1 MNRLC
6 LLGAV
11 GGSFLIGFGLGS
23 YFAKPSPVVN
33 YHTPV
38 TPAKEEDD
46 MPDEKP
52 EITEKDETEVIL
64 DRTNPMMD
72 RDEDDFRRT
81 PYHSPED
88 MEEEVDLLPPD
99 PNDPNDDPD
108 NNFDPLM
115 PDIEVVT
122 NRDEWLSNYQQ
133 YKTLYLRSFLGQGIV
148 IDESHMILPRERVKD
163 LVGDWDEWIET
174 GDTATEVYLYNHR
187 FNCRVFLEGVSE
199 ITYTDFREEIRRG
212 KGDV

>member
-1 MNRLC
+1 M
-6 LLGAV
+6 
-11 GGSFLIGFGLGS
+11 
-23 YFAKPSPVVN
+23 N

-38 TPAKEEDD
+38 TPAKEERNV
-46 MPDEKP
+46 PDEKP

-99 PNDPNDDPD
+99 PNDPDND
-108 NNFDPLM
+108 FDPLM

-122 NRDEWLSNYQQ
+122 NRDDWLSNYQQ
-133 YKTLYLRSFLGQGIV
+133 YKTLHLRSFLGQGIV

-187 FNCRVFLEGVSE
+187 FNCRVFFEGVSE

>member
-1 MNRLC
+1 M
-6 LLGAV
+6 
-11 GGSFLIGFGLGS
+11 
-23 YFAKPSPVVN
+23 N

-38 TPAKEEDD
+38 TPAKEEANV
-46 MPDEKP
+46 PDEKP
-52 EITEKDETEVIL
+52 EITEKDEAEVVL

-72 RDEDDFRRT
+72 RDEEDVRQT

-88 MEEEVDLLPPD
+88 MEEETDLLPPD

-108 NNFDPLM
+108 NNFDPFM
-115 PDIEVVT
+115 ADIEVVT
-122 NRDEWLSNYQQ
+122 DQTEWSQNYYN

-148 IDESHMILPRERVKD
+148 IDESHMILPRERVRD
-163 LVGDWDEWIET
+163 LVGDWVEWIET

-187 FNCRVFLEGVSE
+187 LKCHIYLEGVSD

-212 KGDV
+212 RGDV

>member
-72 RDEDDFRRT
+72 RDEDGVRRT

-108 NNFDPLM
+108 NNFDPFM
-115 PDIEVVT
+115 ADIEVVT
-122 NRDEWLSNYQQ
+122 DRTEWTQNHYK
-133 YKTLYLRSFLGQGIV
+133 YKTLHLRSFLGQGIV
-148 IDESHMILPRERVKD
+148 IDESHMILPRERVRD
-163 LVGDWDEWIET
+163 LVGDWVDWIET

-187 FNCRVFLEGVSE
+187 LKYHIYLEGVSE
-199 ITYTDFREEIRRG
+199 ITYTDFREEIHNGRAG
-212 KGDV
+212 S

>member
-1 MNRLC
+1 MNRLL

-23 YFAKPSPVVN
+23 YFAKPAPVMN

-38 TPAKEEDD
+38 TPAKEEND

-52 EITEKDETEVIL
+52 EITEKDEVEVVL

-72 RDEDDFRRT
+72 RDEEDVRRT

-88 MEEEVDLLPPD
+88 LEVEDDLLPLD
-99 PNDPNDDPD
+99 PNDPYNPD

-115 PDIEVVT
+115 SDIEVVT
-122 NRDEWLSNYQQ
+122 DRDEWLSNYQQ
-133 YKTLYLRSFLGQGIV
+133 YKTLHMRSFLGQGIV

-163 LVGDWDEWIET
+163 LVGDWDDWIET

-187 FNCRVFLEGVSE
+187 FNYRVFLEGVSE
-199 ITYTDFREEIRRG
+199 ITYTDFREEVHNGRG
-212 KGDV
+212 GE

>member
-1 MNRLC
+1 MRGLC

-23 YFAKPSPVVN
+23 YFAKPTPVVN

-38 TPAKEEDD
+38 TPAKEEND

-52 EITEKDETEVIL
+52 EITEEVEDDVVL
-64 DRTNPMMD
+64 DRTNPMIG
-72 RDEDDFRRT
+72 RDEEDVRRT

-88 MEEEVDLLPPD
+88 MEVEDDLLPLD
-99 PNDPNDDPD
+99 FNDPYNPE

-115 PDIEVVT
+115 ADIEVVT
-122 NRDEWLSNYQQ
+122 DRDEWSQNYHK
-133 YKTLYLRSFLGQGIV
+133 YKTLYLRSFLGQGVV
-148 IDESHMILPRERVKD
+148 IDESHMILPRERVRD
-163 LVGDWDEWIET
+163 LVGDWVDWIET

-187 FNCRVFLEGVSE
+187 LKYHIFLQGISE
-199 ITYTDFREEIRRG
+199 ITYSDFREEVHKMRG
-212 KGDV
+212 GE

>member
-23 YFAKPSPVVN
+23 YFAKPSPVMN

-38 TPAKEEDD
+38 TPAKEERNV
-46 MPDEKP
+46 PDKKP

-72 RDEDDFRRT
+72 REEEGVRRT

-88 MEEEVDLLPPD
+88 MEEETDLLPPD

-108 NNFDPLM
+108 NNFDPFM
-115 PDIEVVT
+115 ADIEVVT
-122 NRDEWLSNYQQ
+122 DRTEWSQNHYK

-163 LVGDWDEWIET
+163 LVGDWVEWIET

-187 FNCRVFLEGVSE
+187 LKYHIYLEGVSE
-199 ITYTDFREEIRRG
+199 ITYSEFREEIHHGRAG
-212 KGDV
+212 E

>member
-38 TPAKEEDD
+38 TPAKEERNV
-46 MPDEKP
+46 PDEKP

-72 RDEDDFRRT
+72 RDEEDVRRT

-88 MEEEVDLLPPD
+88 MEEETDLLPPD

-108 NNFDPLM
+108 NNFDPYM
-115 PDIEVVT
+115 ADIEVVT
-122 NRDEWLSNYQQ
+122 DRDEWLSNYQQ

-148 IDESHMILPRERVKD
+148 IDESHMIMPRERVKD
-163 LVGDWDEWIET
+163 LVGDWDDWIET

-187 FNCRVFLEGVSE
+187 FNYRVFLEGVSE
-199 ITYTDFREEIRRG
+199 ISYTDFREEVHHGRTG
-212 KGDV
+212 E

>member
-1 MNRLC
+1 MNRLL

-23 YFAKPSPVVN
+23 YFAKPAPVMN

-52 EITEKDETEVIL
+52 EITEKDEVEVVL

-72 RDEDDFRRT
+72 RDEEDVRRT

-88 MEEEVDLLPPD
+88 MVVEDDLPPLD
-99 PNDPNDDPD
+99 FNDPYDPEI
-108 NNFDPLM
+108 NFDPLM
-115 PDIEVVT
+115 ADIEVVT
-122 NRDEWLSNYQQ
+122 DRDEWLSNYTQ
-133 YKTLYLRSFLGQGIV
+133 YKTLHMRSFLGQGIV
-148 IDESHMILPRERVKD
+148 IDDSHMIMPRERVKD
-163 LVGDWDEWIET
+163 LVGDWDDWIET

-187 FNCRVFLEGVSE
+187 FNYRVFLEGVSE
-199 ITYTDFREEIRRG
+199 ISYTDFREEVHNGRAG
-212 KGDV
+212 E